1 MEITDDLTVR
11 KLEVM
16 NERISE
22 APKHRRKMIWGKE
35 DDPCSKTVKW
45 TEYAEPLPR
54 PPLREFENEEA
65 LHTISSHPDLF
76 AVSTPINIDRF
87 EALLAEHPNQ
97 PFVQSVCQGLREG
110 FWPFADT
117 HYGEWPTTWDFSQ
130 QPVKSQS
137 ERDFIS
143 SQIEKEVSVGRY
155 SPAFGP
161 DLLPGMYS
169 MPIHAVPKPG
179 SDKLRLVTNHSA
191 SDFALNNMISKDDI
205 AGVTLDNVQDLANAL
220 RLYRRKGGEN
230 EDLIVWK
237 ADVSEAYRHMPMHPL
252 WQIKQVVTFEGQRHV
267 DQRNVFGGRASQRI
281 FHAFMSLVTWIA
293 VMKLLLYFLRIY
305 VDDSFSFQ
313 RRQLLSWYAP
323 YQKLLPSDLVTVLKL
338 WDHLSLP
345 HEARKQVY
353 GTELPIIGFDVHSN
367 LMRIRMSDE
376 SRIKLVQ
383 SLQEFGQHG
392 ARRTLRDF
400 QHIAGHLNWALNV
413 NPMLQP
419 GLCAIYRKTAG
430 KLHQRALIWI
440 NRDVERELEWARRH
454 LEESDGIFIV
464 KSISWDYPQLPE
476 TAFRVYCDASSIA
489 LAFWFPST
497 NEGFQFD
504 LGSHDPPKTIFYN
517 EALTVCSAIHHAIS
531 RVSIGGQLAVFTDN
545 LNTVQM
551 FNSLAALP
559 ALNWMLIAVVDLL
572 LSHDVDLRVFHVS
585 GVYNVV
591 ADHLSRLR
599 NKEANQCAPNISLHP
614 FQPPRNALG
623 AAQK

>member
-1 MEITDDLTVR
+1 
-11 KLEVM
+11 
-16 NERISE
+16 
-22 APKHRRKMIWGKE
+22 
-35 DDPCSKTVKW
+35 
-45 TEYAEPLPR
+45 
-54 PPLREFENEEA
+54 
-65 LHTISSHPDLF
+65 
-76 AVSTPINIDRF
+76 
-87 EALLAEHPNQ
+87 
-97 PFVQSVCQGLREG
+97 
-110 FWPFADT
+110 
-117 HYGEWPTTWDFSQ
+117 
-130 QPVKSQS
+130 
-137 ERDFIS
+137 
-143 SQIEKEVSVGRY
+143 
-155 SPAFGP
+155 
-161 DLLPGMYS
+161 

-305 VDDSFSFQ
+305 VDDSFLFQ

-353 GTELPIIGFDVHSN
+353 GTELPIISFDVHPN

-392 ARRTLRDF
+392 ACRTLRDF

-413 NPMLQP
+413 NPMLRP

-440 NRDVERELEWARRH
+440 NCDVEQELEWARRH

-464 KSISWDYPQLPE
+464 KSILWDYPQLPE

-489 LAFWFPST
+489 LAF
-497 NEGFQFD
+497 
-504 LGSHDPPKTIFYN
+504 
-517 EALTVCSAIHHAIS
+517 
-531 RVSIGGQLAVFTDN
+531 
-545 LNTVQM
+545 
-551 FNSLAALP
+551 
-559 ALNWMLIAVVDLL
+559 
-572 LSHDVDLRVFHVS
+572 
-585 GVYNVV
+585 
-591 ADHLSRLR
+591 
-599 NKEANQCAPNISLHP
+599 
-614 FQPPRNALG
+614 
-623 AAQK
+623 